1 LGFTPVEFS
10 FIFYIVFSFVLIAL
24 IIFILYFI
32 NQLKEIRNHFRW
44 QQSII
49 YILGSVFIL
58 VALSL
63 AYFIYLYFS
72 IALAIAVFIV
82 LNGTAIYL
90 LRRAS
95 SILRGDN

>member
-1 LGFTPVEFS
+1 MELS

-24 IIFILYFI
+24 IIFTLFFI
-32 NQLKEIRNHFRW
+32 NQLKEIRGHFKW
-44 QQSII
+44 QHSII

-72 IALAIAVFIV
+72 IALAISVFIV
-82 LNGTAIYL
+82 LNGTAIFL

-95 SILRGDN
+95 SILRGDD

>member
-1 LGFTPVEFS
+1 VEFA

-24 IIFILYFI
+24 IIFTLFFI
-32 NQLKEIRNHFRW
+32 YQLREIRDHFKW

-49 YILGSVFIL
+49 YLLGSVFVL

-63 AYFIYLYFS
+63 AYFIYLHFS
-72 IALAIAVFIV
+72 IVLAIALFIV
-82 LNGTAIYL
+82 LNGSAIFL

>member
-1 LGFTPVEFS
+1 VEFS

-24 IIFILYFI
+24 IIFTLFFI
-32 NQLKEIRNHFRW
+32 NQLKEIRGHFKW
-44 QQSII
+44 QHSII
-49 YILGSVFIL
+49 YLLGSVFIL

-72 IALAIAVFIV
+72 IVLAIAVFIV
-82 LNGTAIYL
+82 LNGTAIFL

>member
-1 LGFTPVEFS
+1 LEFS

-24 IIFILYFI
+24 IIFTLIFI
-32 NQLKEIRNHFRW
+32 NQFKEIRSHFRW
-44 QQSII
+44 QHSII

-90 LRRAS
+90 LRRAN

>member
-1 LGFTPVEFS
+1 MEFS

-24 IIFILYFI
+24 IIFALFFI
-32 NQLKEIRNHFRW
+32 NKLKEIRGHFKW
-44 QQSII
+44 QHSII
-49 YILGSVFIL
+49 YLLGSVFIL

-72 IALAIAVFIV
+72 IVLAIAVFIV
-82 LNGTAIYL
+82 LNGTAIFL

-95 SILRGDN
+95 SILRGDD

>member
-1 LGFTPVEFS
+1 MEFS

-24 IIFILYFI
+24 IIFTLFFI
-32 NQLKEIRNHFRW
+32 NQLKEIRGHFKW
-44 QQSII
+44 QHSII
-49 YILGSVFIL
+49 YLLGSVFIL

-72 IALAIAVFIV
+72 IVLAIAVFIV
-82 LNGTAIYL
+82 LNGTAIFL

-95 SILRGDN
+95 SILRGDD

>member
-1 LGFTPVEFS
+1 MLF
-10 FIFYIVFSFVLIAL
+10 FIFYIGFSFVLIAL
-24 IIFILYFI
+24 IIFTLFFI
-32 NQLKEIRNHFRW
+32 NQLREIRGHFKW

-49 YILGSVFIL
+49 YLLGSVFIL

-63 AYFIYLYFS
+63 TYFIYLYFS
-72 IALAIAVFIV
+72 IPLAIAIFIV

-95 SILRGDN
+95 FILRGDN

>member
-1 LGFTPVEFS
+1 VEFS

-24 IIFILYFI
+24 IIFTLFFI
-32 NQLKEIRNHFRW
+32 NQLKGIRGHFKW
-44 QQSII
+44 QHSII
-49 YILGSVFIL
+49 YLLGSVFIL

-72 IALAIAVFIV
+72 VVLAIAVLIV